1 MYIDFKKNCK
11 EYQKEAKKK
20 GYQKYG
26 FVEFQEFRG
35 IVITSLQ
42 KLNNPLEE
50 LLYYKFVY
58 QKKEMR
64 FYHIATELKEV
75 AISGIAILSF
85 YMTVASMLGEHSMK
99 YLSFG
104 YALIMLYCGVEMS
117 IFQYSKIDYF
127 LCEIF
132 ASISERDL
140 Q

>member
-11 EYQKEAKKK
+11 EYLKEAKKK

-58 QKKEMR
+58 QKKGDE
-64 FYHIATELKEV
+64 
-75 AISGIAILSF
+75 ILSYCNRTKRSSHIWNSYFEFLYDSGF
-85 YMTVASMLGEHSMK
+85 YVGRT
-99 YLSFG
+99 
-104 YALIMLYCGVEMS
+104 
-117 IFQYSKIDYF
+117 
-127 LCEIF
+127 
-132 ASISERDL
+132 
-140 Q
+140 

>member
-1 MYIDFKKNCK
+1 M
-11 EYQKEAKKK
+11 
-20 GYQKYG
+20 
-26 FVEFQEFRG
+26 
-35 IVITSLQ
+35 
-42 KLNNPLEE
+42 
-50 LLYYKFVY
+50 YYKFVY

-64 FYHIATELKEV
+64 FYHIATELKEI

>member
-11 EYQKEAKKK
+11 EYLKEAKKK
-20 GYQKYG
+20 G
-26 FVEFQEFRG
+26 
-35 IVITSLQ
+35 
-42 KLNNPLEE
+42 
-50 LLYYKFVY
+50 Y